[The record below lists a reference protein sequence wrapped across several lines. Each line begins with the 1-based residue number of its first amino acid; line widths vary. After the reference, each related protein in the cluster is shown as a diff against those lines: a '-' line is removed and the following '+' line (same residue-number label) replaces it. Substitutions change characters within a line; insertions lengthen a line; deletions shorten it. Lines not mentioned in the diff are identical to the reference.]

1 MSSHVHI
8 PENILASIWKERKF
22 NKEIYTES
30 GEKIE
35 ILETGG
41 ENKENGGPDFLNA
54 RVKIGNLTYVGDVEI
69 DNTHSDWKSHG
80 HNINKRFNKVI
91 LHAIVSNESNQNYVY
106 TQDGRKINTIC
117 LAQFIDDTVIDSIR
131 KSMVIEDEKK
141 TNKVHCY
148 KVSGFTD
155 EQTKIDF
162 LGELGVER
170 FKKKCDKMIM
180 RLRELVFI
188 DSLKLKEPVTHY
200 AFPKEIYNEKLS
212 AEELNDKYIWEQ
224 LFYESI
230 FEALGY
236 SQNRQVMVKLTQAVP
251 ISFIGSLEIPA
262 NEFVDTLEA
271 LYFSVSGLIPDT
283 AGLKDENTIAY
294 ARKISEHWVQMQ
306 DHYKGE
312 KFDSTDWHFFKL
324 RPQNFPTLRIAA
336 GARLAKKILHE
347 DLISSIMKKFY
358 EIHNYTVL
366 KNALR
371 TLLIIKGE
379 GYWKK
384 HFMFDKCTSEDTH
397 YFLGNTRADEIFINV
412 ILPFVYIYFDLF
424 NKKKFADKTLAVY
437 SSVVTET
444 ENSLINEVGEALH
457 IESSIKKSVIYQGM
471 IELFRNYCSRERC
484 EECKI
489 GVKVFNNPKD
499 TN

>member
-1 MSSHVHI
+1 MPSHVHI
-8 PENILASIWKERKF
+8 PENILVSIWKERKF
-22 NKEIYTES
+22 NKDIYAES

-35 ILETGG
+35 ILESGD

-69 DNTHSDWKSHG
+69 DNTHADWKSHG
-80 HNINKRFNKVI
+80 HSINKRFNKVV

-117 LAQFIDDTVIDSIR
+117 FAQFIDNSVIESIR
-131 KSMVIEDEKK
+131 KSIVLEDEKK
-141 TNKVHCY
+141 TNKIHCY
-148 KVSGFTD
+148 KVSGFAD

-162 LGELGVER
+162 LAGLGIER
-170 FKKKCDKMIM
+170 FRKKCEKMVT
-180 RLRELVFI
+180 RLRELIFI

-200 AFPKEIYNEKLS
+200 SFPKEIYEDKLS
-212 AEELNDKYIWEQ
+212 ADNLNDKYIWEQ

-236 SQNRQVMVKLTQAVP
+236 SQNRQIMIKMTHALP
-251 ISFIGSLEIPA
+251 ISFIESLELPA
-262 NEFVDTLEA
+262 NEFIDAVESMF
-271 LYFSVSGLIPDT
+271 FSVSGLIPNT
-283 AGLKDENTIAY
+283 AELKDENTIAY
-294 ARKISEHWVQMQ
+294 IRKMSEQWVKIK
-306 DHYKGE
+306 DNYKGE
-312 KFDSTDWHFFKL
+312 TFESTDWHFFKL
-324 RPQNFPTLRIAA
+324 RPQNFPTLRMAA
-336 GARLAKKILHE
+336 GARLVKKILRE

-371 TLLIIKGE
+371 TLLIIKGD

-384 HFMFDKCTSEDTH
+384 HFMFDKSASEDTH

-412 ILPFVYIYFDLF
+412 ILPFVYVYFDLF
-424 NKKKFADKTLAVY
+424 NKKKFADKTLSIY

-471 IELFRNYCSRERC
+471 IELFRNYCSKERC
-484 EECKI
+484 EECPI
-489 GVKVFNNPKD
+489 GAKVFNNPKE

>member
-1 MSSHVHI
+1 
-8 PENILASIWKERKF
+8 
-22 NKEIYTES
+22 
-30 GEKIE
+30 
-35 ILETGG
+35 
-41 ENKENGGPDFLNA
+41 
-54 RVKIGNLTYVGDVEI
+54 
-69 DNTHSDWKSHG
+69 
-80 HNINKRFNKVI
+80 
-91 LHAIVSNESNQNYVY
+91 
-106 TQDGRKINTIC
+106 
-117 LAQFIDDTVIDSIR
+117 
-131 KSMVIEDEKK
+131 
-141 TNKVHCY
+141 
-148 KVSGFTD
+148 
-155 EQTKIDF
+155 
-162 LGELGVER
+162 VER
-170 FKKKCDKMIM
+170 FKKKCEKMVT

-200 AFPKEIYNEKLS
+200 SFPKEIYNEKLS
-212 AEELNDKYIWEQ
+212 AENLNDKYIWEQ

-236 SQNRQVMVKLTQAVP
+236 SQNRQIMVKLTQAVP
-251 ISFIGSLEIPA
+251 ISFIERLDIPDH
-262 NEFVDTLEA
+262 EVVDTLEA
-271 LYFSVSGLIPDT
+271 MYFSVSGLIPDT
-283 AGLKDENTIAY
+283 AGLKDEHTIAY
-294 ARKISEHWVQMQ
+294 VRKVSEHWVQVK
-306 DHYKGE
+306 DRYKGA

-336 GARLAKKILHE
+336 GARLTKKILHE

-371 TLLIIKGE
+371 TLLIIKGD

-384 HFMFDKCTSEDTH
+384 HFMFDKSASEDTH

-444 ENSLINEVGEALH
+444 ENSLINEVSEALH

-499 TN
+499 AN